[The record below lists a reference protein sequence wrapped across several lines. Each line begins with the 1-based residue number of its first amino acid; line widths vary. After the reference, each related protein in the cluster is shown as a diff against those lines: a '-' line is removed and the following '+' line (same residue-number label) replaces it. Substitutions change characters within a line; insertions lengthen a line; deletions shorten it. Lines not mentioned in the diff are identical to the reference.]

1 MCLPEQINS
10 CALCN
15 EKQKKQKE
23 KELERL
29 GCSAKGK
36 KCSSIETKTKR
47 KGITSICRPLVSQP
61 SCVCL
66 SFFFPLSLLTV
77 NALLFRTKT
86 VSPNSRRSKTFRY
99 ADVLFCCMLFFF
111 FFFFKIHEKRNKKK
125 RDYSEEKKGE
135 SIIAGKRSH
144 LVFGCSS
151 GKGKRHLNEQFRLPH
166 HKRFAR
172 RCKPVASTCKKAT
185 HASLRFMTL
194 CQQTGASQ
202 KSALR
207 SS

>member
-1 MCLPEQINS
+1 MCLPEQIDS

-61 SCVCL
+61 SCVRL

-86 VSPNSRRSKTFRY
+86 VSPNSRRSKAFRY

-125 RDYSEEKKGE
+125 KKRLFRRK
-135 SIIAGKRSH
+135 KR
-144 LVFGCSS
+144 GINYCRETKPS
-151 GKGKRHLNEQFRLPH
+151 GLRVLKR
-166 HKRFAR
+166 KRQTSPQRA
-172 RCKPVASTCKKAT
+172 VQTSTPQAVHAT
-185 HASLRFMTL
+185 LQACR
-194 CQQTGASQ
+194 
-202 KSALR
+202 
-207 SS
+207 